1 MNKRLLMLTAAST
14 LVLAACGNNNG
25 AGANGGNSSMPTD
38 FTSYVTGTV
47 GTQPA
52 DATPIQT
59 GSLGNL
65 GLDNTQAFAN
75 VQFTGG
81 DTIPTGVYS
90 AAAACASAGSAAC
103 SPGLH

>member
-1 MNKRLLMLTAAST
+1 MNKRLLMLAAAST
-14 LVLAACGNNNG
+14 LVVAACGDNNNNG
-25 AGANGGNSSMPTD
+25 GGANSSMPTN
-38 FTSYVTGTV
+38 FTSFVNGAV

-52 DATPIQT
+52 DAKPVQT

-81 DTIPTGVYS
+81 DTIPAGVYS
-90 AAAACASAGSAAC
+90 AAAACANAGASAC

>member
-1 MNKRLLMLTAAST
+1 MNKRLLMLAAASA
-14 LVLAACGNNNG
+14 LAVAACSNNNNG
-25 AGANGGNSSMPTD
+25 GGGTISGAQTD
-38 FTSYVTGTV
+38 FTSYVAGVV

-59 GSLGNL
+59 GSLTNVGV
-65 GLDNTQAFAN
+65 DNTQAFAN

-81 DTIPTGVYS
+81 DMIPTGTYS
-90 AAAACASAGSAAC
+90 AAAACASAGTSSC

>member
-1 MNKRLLMLTAAST
+1 MNKRLLMLTAASA
-14 LVLAACGNNNG
+14 LAVAACSNNHNG
-25 AGANGGNSSMPTD
+25 SGSNNSGTPTN
-38 FTSYVTGTV
+38 FTSYVGGAV

-65 GLDNTQAFAN
+65 GTDNTQAFAN

-81 DTIPTGVYS
+81 DTIPAGTYS
-90 AAAACASAGSAAC
+90 AAAACASAGTTAC